1 MADRATPVLLAIIAT
16 VLGGFAL
23 WAAASVL
30 APIAFALFII
40 ALAWPVQ
47 QGVQRHLGAGLGLLA
62 AMLAAMLCVMVLVL
76 AVGWAVARVGGWL
89 SANAGMLTALYQQQ
103 VAWLEARGFE
113 GASAIGAQLD
123 MRWLLRLASVVTGQL
138 QGALS
143 FAVVTIVFVILG
155 LLEVSLVGR
164 HLAARGTP
172 GALAVL
178 AAAQATARK
187 LRFYMGVRTVMSVL
201 TGIAVW
207 AFARAVGLELA
218 AEWGVIAFAM
228 NYIPFLG
235 PLVATLFPTLFAGL
249 QFGSWESAIT
259 VFAAL
264 QVIQFMSGSYIEPR
278 VTGSSLALSPFMVLV
293 AVFLGAL
300 VWGMAGALIGV
311 PVLIAIVTLCEHVPS
326 GRFAAGLLSGKAPQ
340 PPPP

>member
-1 MADRATPVLLAIIAT
+1 MMADRAPPVLLALIAA

-23 WAAASVL
+23 WAAAPVL

-47 QGVQRHLGAGLGLLA
+47 QAVQRRLGAGLGLLA
-62 AMLAAMLCVMVLVL
+62 AMLAAMLCVLVLVL
-76 AVGWAVARVGGWL
+76 AVGWAVTRVGGWL

-155 LLEVSLVGR
+155 LLEVALVGR

-172 GALAVL
+172 GALALL
-178 AAAQATARK
+178 AAAKATARK

-201 TGIAVW
+201 TGLAVW

-293 AVFLGAL
+293 SVFLGAL
-300 VWGMAGALIGV
+300 VWGVAGALIGV
-311 PVLIAIVTLCEHVPS
+311 PVLIAVVTLCEHVPS
-326 GRFAAGLLSGKAPQ
+326 GRFAAALLSGRAP
-340 PPPP
+340 

>member
-1 MADRATPVLLAIIAT
+1 MADRAVPVLLWLIAV

-23 WAAASVL
+23 WAAAGVI

-47 QGVQRHLGAGLGLLA
+47 QGVQRRLGSGLGLLA
-62 AMLAAMLCVMVLVL
+62 AMLAAMLCVLALVL
-76 AVGWAVARVGGWL
+76 AVGWAVTRVGGWV
-89 SANAGMLTALYQQQ
+89 SANAGMLTALYSQQ

-123 MRWLLRLASVVTGQL
+123 MRWLLRLASLVTGQL

-155 LLEVSLVGR
+155 LLEVTVVGS

-178 AAAQATARK
+178 AAAKETARK
-187 LRFYMGVRTVMSVL
+187 LRFYMGVRTVMSL
-201 TGIAVW
+201 ATGLAVW

-249 QFGSWESAIT
+249 QFGSWQSAIT

-264 QVIQFMSGSYIEPR
+264 QVIQFLSGSYIEPR
-278 VTGSSLALSPFMVLV
+278 LAGRSLALSPFMVLV

-311 PVLIAIVTLCEHVPS
+311 PVLIAIVTLCEQLPS
-326 GRFAAGLLSGKAPQ
+326 GRFAAALLSGKAP
-340 PPPP
+340 